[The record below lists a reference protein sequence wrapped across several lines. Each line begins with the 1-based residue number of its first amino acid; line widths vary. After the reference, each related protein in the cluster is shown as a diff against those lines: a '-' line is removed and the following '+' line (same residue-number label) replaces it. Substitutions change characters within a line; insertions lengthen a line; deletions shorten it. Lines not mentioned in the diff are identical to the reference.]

1 MPRGGATSEPI
12 GGLYRKVVIG
22 KEQSHRTSFMT
33 GHLLWQ
39 DRLRIEQGQRDKHL
53 KRRYKQLGR
62 ALPPDSAGS
71 PVETRIARDRL
82 LWQDAEGPGS
92 KAPDLDTL
100 AGRMLAERRGRQ
112 KLHKIRALAASLSEP
127 LMRSQK
133 DAGIQSSKP
142 VAELPLL
149 HHEVCHKVAKGEGEC
164 GEPNLRAASGK
175 NVRSGCYPDGVG
187 GSRIV
192 AEVPLRNAEVIAR
205 QRRLAD

>member
-1 MPRGGATSEPI
+1 MPSEPI

-53 KRRYKQLGR
+53 KRWYKQLGR
-62 ALPPDSAGS
+62 VLPPDSAGS

-92 KAPDLDTL
+92 RSPDLDTL
-100 AGRMLAERRGRQ
+100 AGRMLAERRGHH
-112 KLHKIRALAASLSEP
+112 KLHAMRALAASLSEP
-127 LMRSQK
+127 QLRPEQK
-133 DAGIQSSKP
+133 DEGNQSSKP

-149 HHEVCHKVAKGEGEC
+149 HHEVCHRIAKADGQY
-164 GEPNLRAASGK
+164 GEPNLTAASAK
-175 NVRSGCYPDGVG
+175 SVRSGCYADGVG

-205 QRRLAD
+205 QRRLISRD